1 MITSDLLLRIPLLAG
16 VPLAERESIA
26 ARAADVVLQEG
37 EWLLREGETPAFY
50 MVISGHVAVLKMYGG
65 TEQMVA
71 TFGPGDHIGEVSLLL
86 GSATISSLRALEPL
100 RAARLDAEDF
110 HELVLGCPALSQQ
123 LMRTMT
129 ERVGLLQK
137 AAASSHGPAAV
148 VVGRRLDEACYGIR
162 DFLARNH
169 VPFTW
174 LDPDADGAHADL
186 PPGVD
191 PHAPGITVVTAEGRT
206 LRMPSF
212 RDLGEAVGLQTAPR
226 ETEYDVAVIGCGPAG
241 LAASVYGSSEGLCT
255 LAMEQTAPGG
265 QAGTS
270 SRIENYLGF
279 PGGLSGDD
287 LSLRALQQAR
297 RFGAEMV
304 VARCIDGIRP
314 AADGGLHEL
323 VVDGGATVRC
333 RAVVLA
339 TGVVWRRL
347 DVPGVDSLVGRG
359 VYYGAARTEAPGTR
373 GQDVYLIGGGNSAG
387 QAAMLFSGYAR
398 SVTLLVRGSSLAKS
412 MSAYLVD
419 QIAARA
425 NVHVRVETQVVCVEG
440 GDRLRAIVVESGAE
454 RTRERLETQAL
465 FVLIGARADTAWLPE
480 SIVRDQLGFVCTGR
494 DMLDVLSERGGAWP
508 RERDPFLLETSVPG
522 IFAAGD
528 VRHGSVKRV
537 AAGVGEGSMS
547 IAFVHEY
554 LAELAGPRAAGAPAA
569 TPVPALGAA
578 DDRRAAASAVQ

>member
-1 MITSDLLLRIPLLAG
+1 MITSDLLLGIPLLAK

-26 ARAADVVLQEG
+26 RRAADVVLHEG
-37 EWLLREGETPAFY
+37 EWLLREGETPSFF
-50 MVISGHVAVLKMYGG
+50 MILSGRVAVEKVYGG
-65 TEQMVA
+65 TEQVVA
-71 TFGPGDHIGEVSLLL
+71 PFGPGDHIGEVSLLL

-129 ERVGLLQK
+129 KRVGMLQK
-137 AAASSHGPAAV
+137 AAAGSHGPAAV
-148 VVGRRLDEACYGIR
+148 VIGRRMDEACYGVR

-174 LDPDADGAHADL
+174 LDPDDEGVHAGL

-191 PHAPGITVVTAEGRT
+191 PHAPGITVVTADGRA
-206 LRMPSF
+206 LRAPSF

-226 ETEYDVAVIGCGPAG
+226 EPEYDVAVIGCGPAG
-241 LAASVYGSSEGLCT
+241 LAAAVYGSSEGLCT
-255 LAMEQTAPGG
+255 IALEQTAPGG

-297 RFGAEMV
+297 RFGAELV
-304 VARCIDGIRP
+304 VARCIEGIRP
-314 AADGGLHEL
+314 ATDGGLHEL
-323 VVDGGATVRC
+323 RMDGGTTVRC

-347 DVPGVDSLVGRG
+347 EVQGVDALVGRG
-359 VYYGAARTEAPGTR
+359 VYYGAARTEALGVR
-373 GQDVYLIGGGNSAG
+373 GQDVYVIGGGNSAG
-387 QAAMLFSGYAR
+387 QTALLFSTYAR
-398 SVTLLVRGSSLAKS
+398 SVTLLVRGASLAQS
-412 MSAYLVD
+412 MSAYLID
-419 QIAARA
+419 QLAARD
-425 NVHVRVETQVVCVEG
+425 NVLVRVNTQVVGVEG
-440 GDRLRAIVVESGAE
+440 GDRLNAIVVESGPE

-480 SIVRDQLGFVCTGR
+480 SIVRDELGFVCTGR
-494 DMLDVLSERGGAWP
+494 DVLDVLAARGGGAWP
-508 RERDPFLLETSVPG
+508 RERDPFLLETSIPG

-554 LAELAGPRAAGAPAA
+554 LAELAEQRA
-569 TPVPALGAA
+569 TSHPALPPIAAPRLVTDAPVGA
-578 DDRRAAASAVQ
+578 ST